1 MPACGRPQLN
11 PTRPRSPRLR
21 RQSRLS
27 SRTREERDIR
37 FENESVTAVFTTRGG
52 ALKSWRLKKY
62 QDAARQPLE
71 LIPANAPAGT
81 VHPFT
86 LSVPDAAASAT
97 LAQALFKASATEI
110 SAASAPATLTFE
122 YQDASGLTAR
132 KEFSFFPASPYVINF
147 SATVSQGGK
156 ELVPTVHWGPALGSG
171 IVASSRTLQPSSAA
185 DFLP

>member
-1 MPACGRPQLN
+1 MSFCTA
-11 PTRPRSPRLR
+11 TRRCIR
-21 RQSRLS
+21 RQSHSPRQGPQRARPRQRRHPTPGPAAAQPDTAPQPPAAPAVAALVAD
-27 SRTREERDIR
+27 TEERDIR

-62 QDAARQPLE
+62 QDAAREPLE

-97 LAQALFKASATEI
+97 LAQALFKASATEV

-132 KEFSFFPASPYVINF
+132 KEFSFVPARRL
-147 SATVSQGGK
+147 T
-156 ELVPTVHWGPALGSG
+156 
-171 IVASSRTLQPSSAA
+171 
-185 DFLP
+185 